1 MTYALGYQNIAQLY
15 HQYGTDGGD
24 AVLGSVG
31 AMVFLPGIDQ
41 RTAEYASR
49 RLGTTTVLQ
58 SSLVDVREGDKFD
71 SERTTEVGRPLMD
84 ATEIRQMAKYK
95 QAVAIIS
102 NAPPVRLTYPKFAK
116 TENPP
121 LSKRE
126 IRFLNSDDLRL
137 PVASPIAESMESSI
151 TQTLAI
157 HREEAEPERAQRL
170 KPEKGK
176 QARWQE
182 ANSAIKDAAIQKFG
196 FEPEYDPASLD
207 EEQLPLFDLGSREL

>member
-1 MTYALGYQNIAQLY
+1 
-15 HQYGTDGGD
+15 
-24 AVLGSVG
+24 
-31 AMVFLPGIDQ
+31 
-41 RTAEYASR
+41 
-49 RLGTTTVLQ
+49 
-58 SSLVDVREGDKFD
+58 
-71 SERTTEVGRPLMD
+71 
-84 ATEIRQMAKYK
+84 MAKYK

-121 LSKRE
+121 FSKRE

-137 PVASPIAESMESSI
+137 PVASPIAESTESSI
-151 TQTLAI
+151 AQALTI
-157 HREEAEPERAQRL
+157 HRDEAGSEKPQRL
-170 KPEKGK
+170 ESEKGK

-182 ANSAIKDAAIQKFG
+182 ANSAIKDAAIQKLG